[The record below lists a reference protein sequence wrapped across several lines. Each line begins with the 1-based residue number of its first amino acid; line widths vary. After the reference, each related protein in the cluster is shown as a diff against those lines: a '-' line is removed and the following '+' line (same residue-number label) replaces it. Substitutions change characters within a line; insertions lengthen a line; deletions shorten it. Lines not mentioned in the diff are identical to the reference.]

1 MSYIFVSFGQEKA
14 NSHLSHRQNNLSRM
28 SEHCFFLHPALYGA
42 VLTHEGLR
50 DVLVNKL
57 TLQRAF
63 RSLSLLLTWNSAV
76 TSLKKDLHK
85 KTVRGTLV
93 CFLGA
98 WYVLPRFLD
107 IQSFLVFFMCLFYFL
122 LDWKHLSTNKQTNKC
137 VTNIGTGCWHIHL
150 TTE

>member
-76 TSLKKDLHK
+76 TSLKKDVQK
-85 KTVRGTLV
+85 N
-93 CFLGA
+93 
-98 WYVLPRFLD
+98 
-107 IQSFLVFFMCLFYFL
+107 S
-122 LDWKHLSTNKQTNKC
+122 
-137 VTNIGTGCWHIHL
+137 
-150 TTE
+150 